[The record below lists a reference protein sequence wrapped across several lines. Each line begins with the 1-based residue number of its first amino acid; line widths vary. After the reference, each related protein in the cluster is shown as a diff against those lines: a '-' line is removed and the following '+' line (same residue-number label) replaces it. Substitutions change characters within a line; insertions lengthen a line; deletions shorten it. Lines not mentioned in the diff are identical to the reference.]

1 MGMSIVLF
9 NFLFFALLTYG
20 TVKVKYKSTNSWTR
34 CNEVTEGSTCFKNTF
49 KLRLYV
55 FRVYLKIYNIKSK
68 GWCNRMGLNGA
79 LFKVK
84 NLSRER
90 EIGIYEEYL
99 DLLDSDIEL
108 ELADLRLVEDSAI
121 REQLFKGLCSEHS
134 LSCNYITADLVLTKY
149 QSYKKSRVVEWDGA
163 NHIHAWFCKRYD
175 CGGKFNGTY
184 FVYRLDLEALRDAC
198 QGVLDKPETA
208 SKVFLGG
215 IALFVDEEF
224 TNYYFNEIK
233 YTLRS
238 VQTLLRSTDFRREVL
253 VYKFSS

>member
-1 MGMSIVLF
+1 
-9 NFLFFALLTYG
+9 
-20 TVKVKYKSTNSWTR
+20 
-34 CNEVTEGSTCFKNTF
+34 
-49 KLRLYV
+49 
-55 FRVYLKIYNIKSK
+55 
-68 GWCNRMGLNGA
+68 MGLNGA

-84 NLSRER
+84 NLSRKR

-108 ELADLRLVEDSAI
+108 ELADLRLVEDEAL
-121 REQLFKGLCSEHS
+121 REQLFKGLCEEHY
-134 LSCNYITADLVLTKY
+134 LSCNYITANLVLTKY
-149 QSYKKSRVVEWDGA
+149 QSYTKARVVEWDGA

-175 CGGKFNGTY
+175 CGSKFNGTY
-184 FVYRLDLEALRDAC
+184 FVSRLDLEALRDAC

-208 SKVFLGG
+208 SEVFLGG
-215 IALFVDEEF
+215 RALFVAEQF

-253 VYKFSS
+253 VYKFSA